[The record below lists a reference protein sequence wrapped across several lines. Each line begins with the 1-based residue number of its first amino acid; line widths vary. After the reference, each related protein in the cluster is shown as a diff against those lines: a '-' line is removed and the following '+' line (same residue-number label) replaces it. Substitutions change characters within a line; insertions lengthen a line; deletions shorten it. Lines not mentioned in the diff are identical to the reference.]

1 MATQKIY
8 SQEIIK
14 TKAVDPKFIYFKI
27 INPTTT
33 TSRSILH
40 TYIWLFTY
48 CNEPF
53 LLLFFF
59 FWVSKKYQDFSSD
72 VPPETVC
79 SECTIETV
87 MG

>member
-40 TYIWLFTY
+40 TYIWLLTY

-53 LLLFFF
+53 LLLLGF
-59 FWVSKKYQDFSSD
+59 KKKPRFLFD
-72 VPPETVC
+72 VPPEIVC